1 MSAMY
6 VPSKI
11 FLTRG
16 VGRHKEKL
24 ASFEMALR
32 DGGIA
37 QFNLV
42 RVSSIYPPGC
52 KFVKPEKGLAEMRP
66 GQVVHVVMSEAS
78 TNEPRRLMA
87 ASVGVA
93 IPRDI
98 NQFGYLSEHHS
109 FGQTQQKAGDY
120 AEDLAAEMLATVMG
134 VEFDADKSWDEK
146 REIWRISG
154 KFVRTANIT
163 QTALGDKDGHW
174 TTTIAA
180 AILIP

>member
-1 MSAMY
+1 MY
-6 VPSKI
+6 VPSRI

-16 VGRHKEKL
+16 VGRHPEKL

-32 DGGIA
+32 DAGIA

-52 KFVKPEKGLAEMRP
+52 KFVKPDVGLKEMRA
-66 GQVVHVVMSEAS
+66 GAIVHVVMSEVA

-93 IPRDI
+93 IPRDG

-109 FGQTQQKAGDY
+109 FGQTRQKAGDY

-134 VEFDADKSWDEK
+134 VSFDPNKSWDEK

-154 KFVRTANIT
+154 KFVRTMNLT
-163 QTALGDKDGHW
+163 QTALGDKDGQW
-174 TTTIAA
+174 TTAIAA
-180 AILIP
+180 AVLIP

>member
-1 MSAMY
+1 MY
-6 VPSKI
+6 VPRNI

-16 VGRHKEKL
+16 VGRHREKL
-24 ASFEMALR
+24 SSFEMALR
-32 DGGIA
+32 DCGIA

-52 KFVKPEKGLAEMRP
+52 EFVKPKRGLAELKP
-66 GQVVHVVMSEAS
+66 GQIVHVVMSEVS

-93 IPRDI
+93 IPRDV

-109 FGQTQQKAGDY
+109 YGQTRQQAGDY
-120 AEDLAAEMLATVMG
+120 AEDLAAEMLATVLG
-134 VEFDADKSWDEK
+134 VEFDQDKSWDEK

-154 KFVRTANIT
+154 KIVRTSSCT
-163 QTALGDKDGHW
+163 QMAVGDKEGRW
-174 TTTIAA
+174 TTAISAA
-180 AILIP
+180 VLIP